1 LRGYMAR
8 IGLLLLSLILW
19 SNAYAWYCNYTPDS
33 NGFMVE
39 DSLVCNGIDNETAV
53 KDFWCV
59 SYRPDDPIC
68 TQFIEPICVDSIEY
82 ITETCPPNH
91 SGGIQKARTFICQQ
105 ASWTDW
111 QVTSNNCTPNPPTC
125 ISSSD
130 SRNMACPSGYD
141 GQIIETRIG
150 NCPDPYGEIQF
161 TEWLESTNTCVQSTT
176 DPISPISVTSP
187 TNPVSPIQI
196 ESVTVPIID
205 VPQTNN
211 EPTIES
217 LVSEE
222 LNDSVEEVKDVSTED
237 SQSTDS
243 KDKQDDNGKNDNG
256 KNRKDTPIDSPKEIV
271 HGFGLVLSLEILN
284 KPMEFYQPPLEDLF
298 TIIQEFPVNADT
310 REFQL
315 DLLKQDHIQNYYDSI
330 SNHTWE
336 RIRSR
341 SIY

>member
-1 LRGYMAR
+1 MYCEG
-8 IGLLLLSLILW
+8 ISVEQSL
-19 SNAYAWYCNYTPDS
+19 
-33 NGFMVE
+33 E
-39 DSLVCNGIDNETAV
+39 DH
-53 KDFWCV
+53 FCV
-59 SYRPDDPIC
+59 WFRPDDPVC
-68 TQFIEPICVDSIEY
+68 TQYQETICVDSIEY
-82 ITETCPPNH
+82 ITETCSPNH
-91 SGGIQKARTFICQQ
+91 SGGIQKARNFICQQ
-105 ASWTDW
+105 ASWSDW

-125 ISSSD
+125 ISTSD

-211 EPTIES
+211 DPTIES

-284 KPMEFYQPPLEDLF
+284 KPMEFYQPPLADMF
-298 TIIQEFPVNADT
+298 SITQEFPVNADT

-315 DLLKQDHIQNYYDSI
+315 NLLKQDHIQNYYDSI

-336 RIRSR
+336 RIRSG